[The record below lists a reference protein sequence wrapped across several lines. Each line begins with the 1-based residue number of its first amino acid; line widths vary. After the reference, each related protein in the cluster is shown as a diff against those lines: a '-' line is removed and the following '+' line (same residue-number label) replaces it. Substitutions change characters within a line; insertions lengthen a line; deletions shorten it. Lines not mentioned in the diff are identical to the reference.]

1 MVATTSTALASRLV
15 AGSNSVI
22 SPVCSGTATA
32 GQALR
37 VAVMPTPPAMAISLS
52 FAQPAA
58 VAMAAVPHSRVR
70 NLRDGNEVDIM
81 IIGLS
86 KQAHGQVPG
95 RSIPFHARRFLSV
108 RSTRRNRDK
117 KDEAALPHGP

>member
-1 MVATTSTALASRLV
+1 MVATTSTALALRLV

-22 SPVCSGTATA
+22 SPVWRGTATA

-58 VAMAAVPHSRVR
+58 VAMAAVPHSSVR
-70 NLRDGNEVDIM
+70 NLRDGNEMDIM
-81 IIGLS
+81 VIGLS

-95 RSIPFHARRFLSV
+95 RLIPLHARRFLSV
-108 RSTRRNRDK
+108 R
-117 KDEAALPHGP
+117 

>member
-52 FAQPAA
+52 FAPPAA
-58 VAMAAVPHSRVR
+58 VATAAVPHSRVR

-81 IIGLS
+81 LIGPY
-86 KQAHGQVPG
+86 KPATGQVPG
-95 RSIPFHARRFLSV
+95 RTLPFLSAPLF
-108 RSTRRNRDK
+108 SGP
-117 KDEAALPHGP
+117 LP